1 MDRRRFLLTSLVG
14 VLGAPLAVEAQH
26 ADRNARIGYLS
37 LNLAAT
43 PRNRNAFIEGLGKL
57 GYIEGRNLLI
67 EYRDAGGK
75 TERFPALATELVA
88 LKLDV
93 IVSAGGTLAALAAKQ
108 ATTTLPIVF
117 TAVGDP
123 VEERLVTS
131 LARPG
136 GNITGLSVVSWE
148 LVGKSLELLKQAVPA
163 LSTVAFLLKP
173 DAMPEGARKDR
184 VKAAEVTAR
193 ALGVRLHVVEARS
206 PEDFDRAFANMAR
219 VQAGAVYIAVTP
231 MFEIHR
237 RRLVDLATKNRLPT
251 VYSFRGWAE
260 DGGLMSY
267 GPDITDMHRRS
278 ATYVHKILKGAKP
291 GDLPVEQPAKFDFVI
306 NLKTAKA
313 LGLTVPPSLLAR
325 ADQVIE
331 Q

>member
-1 MDRRRFLLTSLVG
+1 MDRRRFLLTSMA
-14 VLGAPLAVEAQH
+14 GAVAAPRAAEAQH

-37 LNLAAT
+37 LNLAAAD
-43 PRNRNAFIEGLGKL
+43 PRTREAFIEGLRRL

-75 TERFPALATELVA
+75 PERFPALATELVA

-117 TAVGDP
+117 PGVGDP

-136 GNITGLSVVSWE
+136 GNITGLSVVTWE
-148 LVGKSLELLKQAVPA
+148 LVGKSLELLKQAVPG

-173 DAMPEGARKDR
+173 DAMPDAARKDR
-184 VKAAEVTAR
+184 VKATEGTAR
-193 ALGVRLHVVEARS
+193 TLGVRLHVVEARS
-206 PEDFDRAFANMAR
+206 PEDFDRAFADMAR
-219 VQAGAVYIAVTP
+219 VRAGAAYVAATP

-237 RRLVDLATKNRLPT
+237 LRLVDLAAKSRLPT
-251 VYSFRGWAE
+251 VYSFRGWTE

-267 GPDITDMHRRS
+267 GPDIADMYRRT
-278 ATYVHKILKGAKP
+278 ATYVDKILKGAKP
-291 GDLPVEQPAKFDFVI
+291 GDLPVEQPAKFDLVI

-313 LGLTVPPSLLAR
+313 LGLTIPPSLLAR
-325 ADQVIE
+325 AGQVIE
-331 Q
+331 